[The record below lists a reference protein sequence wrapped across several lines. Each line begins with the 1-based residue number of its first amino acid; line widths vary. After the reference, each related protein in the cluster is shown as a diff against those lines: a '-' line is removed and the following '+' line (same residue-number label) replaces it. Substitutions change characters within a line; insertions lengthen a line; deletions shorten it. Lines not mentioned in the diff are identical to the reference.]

1 MVVDLLL
8 FPFLLQ
14 APEARG
20 GAALQQ
26 ASLQRQV
33 AAASVQQKQSVR
45 KQMAALHPETKDIE
59 PEFFT
64 VPWASGDAAPV
75 ALAVPCDPLPPA
87 EIEHVVMEM
96 SQRQRLQ
103 PDLLREVI
111 RKESGFRPC
120 AVSPAGAQ
128 GLMQLMPDTQ
138 RTFAV
143 SDPFDPRQNI
153 EAGARFLRQLLDR
166 YGGDLKLSLSAY
178 NAGPA
183 AVDKAKGIPEIT
195 ETQDYVTDI
204 LKRVNRH

>member
-8 FPFLLQ
+8 FPLLLQ

-26 ASLQRQV
+26 ASLQRQL
-33 AAASVQQKQSVR
+33 AAASVPQKQSVR
-45 KQMAALHPETKDIE
+45 RQMAALHPETKDIE

-64 VPWASGDAAPV
+64 VPWASGDAAPPAV
-75 ALAVPCDPLPPA
+75 AAPCDPLPPGD
-87 EIEHVVMEM
+87 IDPILTEM
-96 SQRQRLQ
+96 SRRQRLQ
-103 PDLLREVI
+103 PELLREVI

-128 GLMQLMPDTQ
+128 GLMQLMPETQ
-138 RTFAV
+138 RSFAV
-143 SDPFDPRQNI
+143 NDPFDPRQSI

-166 YGGDLKLSLSAY
+166 YNGDLALALGAY

-183 AVDKAKGIPEIT
+183 LVDKAKGIPPIP
-195 ETQDYVTDI
+195 ETQDYVAGI
-204 LKRVNRH
+204 LKRVNRD